1 MRATTLLSILFGLK
15 LTRVLHF
22 EFGEDGV
29 IVDVAP
35 RTRTPRCSGCYRRAS
50 RIYDQ
55 RPRLWRHLDLGGVLV
70 LLRYALR
77 RVDCRRCGVLTELV
91 PWAEHGSR
99 FTREFEQTAAYLAQ
113 RTDQTTVST
122 MLRVAWL
129 TVGRIVARVVSRLG
143 PADRLEGLT
152 HIGIDELS
160 FRKHHEYVTIVVDHI
175 KGRVVWVHPGKNA
188 DTVRRFFAELGPERA
203 AKIEAVTIDMSGA
216 YIQAVEEGAPQARL
230 IFDRFHVQRLAHDAL
245 DEVRREQ
252 MRELRGTDEGAAIKK
267 TRFALQKN
275 PWNLTQP
282 ETEKISLVQRRNR
295 KLYRAYLLKE
305 MLAHILSGRQP
316 GVARR
321 GLFDWICWA
330 THSRL
335 APFQRVART
344 IERHLEGI
352 VGYVATGLTNGPSE
366 GLNGK
371 VRTITRRAYGFH
383 GARSLIG
390 FIFLCCS
397 GLTLSPVRTIPSCTH

>member
-15 LTRVLHF
+15 FTRVLRF
-22 EFGEDGV
+22 EFFETGL
-29 IVDVAP
+29 IADVAP
-35 RTRTPRCSGCYRRAS
+35 KTRTPRCSGCCGRAPKV
-50 RIYDQ
+50 YDK
-55 RPRLWRHLDLGGVLV
+55 RSRLWRHLDLGGMQL
-70 LLRYALR
+70 LLRYDLR
-77 RVDCRRCGVLTELV
+77 RVDCPRCGVVTEAV
-91 PWAEHGSR
+91 PWAEHRSG

-122 MLRVAWL
+122 MLRIAWV
-129 TVGRIVARVVSRLG
+129 TVGNIVARVVSRLG

-160 FRKHHEYVTIVVDHI
+160 YRRHHEYVTIVVDHL

-216 YIQAVEEGAPQARL
+216 YIQAVKDGAPQARL

-245 DEVRREQ
+245 DQVRREQ
-252 MRELRGTDEGAAIKK
+252 MRELRGTDEGVAIKK

-282 ETEKISLVQRRNR
+282 ETERLALVQRHNR
-295 KLYRAYLLKE
+295 PLYRAYLLKE
-305 MLAHILSGRQP
+305 TLADILSRRQL
-316 GVARR
+316 GVARQK
-321 GLFDWICWA
+321 LVDWIDWA
-330 THSRL
+330 RRSRL
-335 APFQRVART
+335 APFHRIAGT
-344 IERHLEGI
+344 IRKHLDS
-352 VGYVATGLTNGPSE
+352 VLGYVATGLSNGPVE

-383 GARSLIG
+383 SAHSLIG

-397 GLTLSPVRTIPSCTH
+397 GIKLLPVRTVLSCTH

>member
-15 LTRVLHF
+15 LTRVIRF
-22 EFGEDGV
+22 EFSDDGLV
-29 IVDVAP
+29 VDVAP
-35 RTRTPRCSGCYRRAS
+35 RTRTPRCSGCYRRAPNV
-50 RIYDQ
+50 YDQ
-55 RPRLWRHLDLGGVLV
+55 RSRFWRHLDLGGMVL

-77 RVDCRRCGVLTELV
+77 RVDCRRCGIVTELV

-122 MLRVAWL
+122 MLRIAWV
-129 TVGRIVARVVSRLG
+129 TVGHIVSRVVSRLG
-143 PADRLEGLT
+143 PANRLEGLT

-160 FRKHHEYVTIVVDHI
+160 YRKHHEYVTIVVDHI

-188 DTVRRFFAELGPERA
+188 ETVKRFFEELGPEQT

-216 YIQAVEEGAPQARL
+216 YIQAVTDAAPKARL

-252 MRELRGTDEGAAIKK
+252 MRELRGTDDGAAIKK

-282 ETEKISLVQRRNR
+282 EAERLALVQRNNR
-295 KLYRAYLLKE
+295 SLYRAYLLKE
-305 MLAHILSGRQP
+305 TLADIYGRRQP
-316 GVARR
+316 GVARKK
-321 GLFDWICWA
+321 LLAWIGWA
-330 THSRL
+330 LHSRL

-344 IERHLEGI
+344 IRKYLDG
-352 VGYVATGLTNGPSE
+352 VLGYIATGFSNGRSE

-383 GARSLIG
+383 SAKSLIG

-397 GLTLSPVRTIPSCTH
+397 GITLSPVRTVPSCTH

>member
-1 MRATTLLSILFGLK
+1 MRATTLLSILLGLK
-15 LTRVLHF
+15 FTRVLGF
-22 EFGEDGV
+22 EFLETGL
-29 IVDVAP
+29 IADVAP
-35 RTRTPRCSGCYRRAS
+35 NTRRPRCSGCGRRAP
-50 RIYDQ
+50 RIYDR
-55 RPRLWRHLDLGGVLV
+55 RPRLWRHLDLGGMELQ
-70 LLRYALR
+70 LRYDLR
-77 RVDCRRCGVLTELV
+77 RVDCRHCGVLTEAV

-99 FTREFEQTAAYLAQ
+99 FTRQFEQTAAYLAQ
-113 RTDQTTVST
+113 RTDRTTVST
-122 MLRVAWL
+122 MLRIAWV
-129 TVGRIVARVVSRLG
+129 TVGHIVARVVSRLG

-160 FRKHHEYVTIVVDHI
+160 VRRHHEYVTIVVDHI
-175 KGRVVWVHPGKNA
+175 KGHVVWVHPGKNA
-188 DTVRRFFAELGPERA
+188 ATVKRFFEELGLERA

-216 YIQAVEEGAPQARL
+216 YIQAVTEGAPNARL

-245 DEVRREQ
+245 DEVRRQQ

-282 ETEKISLVQRRNR
+282 ETERLALVQRHNR
-295 KLYRAYLLKE
+295 PLYRAYLLKE
-305 MLAHILSGRQP
+305 TLADILSRRQP
-316 GVARR
+316 GVARQK
-321 GLFDWICWA
+321 LLDWIGWA
-330 THSRL
+330 LRSRL

-344 IERHLEGI
+344 IRKHLDGAL
-352 VGYVATGLTNGPSE
+352 GYVATGLSNGPSE

-383 GARSLIG
+383 SAQSLIG

-397 GLTLSPVRTIPSCTH
+397 GITLQPVRTMPSCAH

>member
-15 LTRVLHF
+15 FTRVLGF
-22 EFGEDGV
+22 EFSETGL
-29 IVDVAP
+29 IVDVTP
-35 RTRTPRCSGCYRRAS
+35 KTRTPRCSSCCRPAPKV
-50 RIYDQ
+50 YDQ
-55 RPRLWRHLDLGGVLV
+55 RPRLWRHLDLGGMVL

-77 RVDCRRCGVLTELV
+77 RVDCRHCGVVAEAV
-91 PWAEHGSR
+91 PWAEHRSG

-122 MLRVAWL
+122 MLRIAWV

-152 HIGIDELS
+152 HIGMDELS
-160 FRKHHEYVTIVVDHI
+160 YRRHHEYVTIVLDHL
-175 KGRVVWVHPGKNA
+175 KGRAVWAHPGKNA
-188 DTVRRFFAELGPERA
+188 ETVSRFFEELGPERA

-216 YIQAVEEGAPQARL
+216 YIQAVTEGAPNARL

-252 MRELRGTDEGAAIKK
+252 MRELRGTDEGRAIKK

-282 ETEKISLVQRRNR
+282 EAERLALVQRHNR
-295 KLYRAYLLKE
+295 PLYRAYLLKE
-305 MLAHILSGRQP
+305 TLADILSRRQP
-316 GVARR
+316 GVARQK
-321 GLFDWICWA
+321 LLDWIGWA
-330 THSRL
+330 LHSRL
-335 APFQRVART
+335 EPFRKVART
-344 IERHLEGI
+344 IRKYIDGVL
-352 VGYVATGLTNGPSE
+352 GYVATGLSNGPSE

-383 GARSLIG
+383 SAKSLIG

-397 GLTLSPVRTIPSCTH
+397 GITLLPVRTVPSCAH

>member
-15 LTRVLHF
+15 FTRVLRF
-22 EFGEDGV
+22 EFCETGL
-29 IVDVAP
+29 IVDVVPKA
-35 RTRTPRCSGCYRRAS
+35 RTPRCSGCGRRAP
-50 RIYDQ
+50 RVYDR
-55 RPRLWRHLDLGGVLV
+55 RPRLWRHLDLGGMVLS
-70 LLRYALR
+70 LRYDLR
-77 RVDCRRCGVLTELV
+77 RVECRRCGVLTELV
-91 PWAEHGSR
+91 PWAEHRSG

-122 MLRVAWL
+122 MLRIAWL
-129 TVGRIVARVVSRLG
+129 TVGSIVARVVSRLG

-160 FRKHHEYVTIVVDHI
+160 YRKHHEYVTIVVDHL
-175 KGRVVWVHPGKNA
+175 KGRVVWAHPGKNA
-188 DTVRRFFAELGPERA
+188 ETVRRFFEELGPERA

-216 YIQAVEEGAPQARL
+216 YIQAVTEGAPNARL

-282 ETEKISLVQRRNR
+282 EGERLALVQRNNR
-295 KLYRAYLLKE
+295 PLYRAYLLKE
-305 MLAHILSGRQP
+305 ALAEFYSRRQP
-316 GVARR
+316 NVARQK
-321 GLFDWICWA
+321 LLDWISWA
-330 THSRL
+330 LHSRL

-344 IERHLEGI
+344 IQKRLDG
-352 VGYVATGLTNGPSE
+352 VLGYVATGLSNGPSE

-371 VRTITRRAYGFH
+371 VRTITRRAYGLH
-383 GARSLIG
+383 SARSLIG

-397 GLTLSPVRTIPSCTH
+397 GLMLSPVRTVPSCTH